1 MTKGHD
7 TDRLQVDPTDDLVAA
22 NAFSGFAGIDW
33 SGARGP
39 RQPGI
44 QLSLAVP
51 GDSESGGGVPVSLF
65 PDDGR
70 AWGRDG
76 IRDWLIAQATAS
88 ARPLLAGIDFAFA
101 HPFHDVGAYY
111 PGLADASPDV
121 PNPVPDSPAA
131 LWARVEAECGGD
143 PHLYGGAMF
152 AAPGLG
158 DYYLSPRNH
167 AAPHYASRR
176 RLTEQAARASAR
188 APSPTFKAIG
198 ADNVATGSMAGMRLI
213 HALKAALGPR
223 LAVWPFDPVTPAR
236 LDHLDLVLVEIFPSY
251 YFHRAG
257 FNPAKNAAADASFM
271 TSALAAYGSAGV
283 GADYAPRG
291 ADADEADAMISA
303 AALRW
308 FAGQPDSWTTPPEAA
323 KEGWIFGVP
332 W

>member
-1 MTKGHD
+1 M
-7 TDRLQVDPTDDLVAA
+7 
-22 NAFSGFAGIDW
+22 
-33 SGARGP
+33 
-39 RQPGI
+39 
-44 QLSLAVP
+44 
-51 GDSESGGGVPVSLF
+51 
-65 PDDGR
+65 
-70 AWGRDG
+70 
-76 IRDWLIAQATAS
+76 
-88 ARPLLAGIDFAFA
+88 
-101 HPFHDVGAYY
+101 
-111 PGLADASPDV
+111 
-121 PNPVPDSPAA
+121 
-131 LWARVEAECGGD
+131 
-143 PHLYGGAMF
+143 
-152 AAPGLG
+152 
-158 DYYLSPRNH
+158 
-167 AAPHYASRR
+167 RR

-323 KEGWIFGVP
+323 MEGWIFGVP